1 MLNIKE
7 SRARELLR
15 YSVEN
20 NILEKLGKT
29 KLARTE
35 EFSVQEFID
44 FIKLLK
50 R

>member
-20 NILEKLGKT
+20 NILKKQGKT
-29 KLARTE
+29 RN
-35 EFSVQEFID
+35 
-44 FIKLLK
+44 IKYVK
-50 R
+50 K